1 MWWVTTNL
9 TRTVSVMA
17 TSVDV
22 SRGETITTDDL
33 TTIQLAGGQQV
44 DAVSAADAADLVG
57 TTALV
62 DLPAGTLITSAN
74 TGDTLAVPAGSSIVG
89 VTLTQAQMP
98 GYQLAAGDKVRVVE
112 TPVTQGDPPVET
124 PKSFNAT
131 VFTATYDTETQVWV
145 VDLVVPN
152 REGTRHRRSCR
163 HRPRRAGHRLDG
175 GVTPHGDH
183 LPCQRV
189 RRSRRD
195 PPPPAPLALNWSKP
209 VILVEADTTKTSSI
223 IPDSSAGRSTTAPD

>member
-1 MWWVTTNL
+1 MTTTTDRKSKRTKETTEPGEQKQGLTPAVLQPTKSRRRPAIIALGIALVLLGGIGVWWVTTNL

-33 TTIQLAGGQQV
+33 TTIQL
-44 DAVSAADAADLVG
+44 SAADAADLVG

-152 REGTRHRRSCR
+152 RE
-163 HRPRRAGHRLDG
+163 
-175 GVTPHGDH
+175 
-183 LPCQRV
+183 
-189 RRSRRD
+189 
-195 PPPPAPLALNWSKP
+195 
-209 VILVEADTTKTSSI
+209 
-223 IPDSSAGRSTTAPD
+223 APDIAARAATGRVALVIDSTGE

>member
-1 MWWVTTNL
+1 MTTTTDRKSKRTKEASEPAEQTSARTAAVLQPTKSRRRPAVIALGIALVLLGGIGVWWVTTNL

-22 SRGETITTDDL
+22 SRGETITADDL

-44 DAVSAADAADLVG
+44 DAVPAADATDLVG

-74 TGDTLAVPAGSSIVG
+74 TGATLAVPAGSSIVG

-98 GYQLAAGDKVRVVE
+98 GYQLAAGDQVRVVE

-124 PKSFNAT
+124 PQSFDAT
-131 VFTATYDTETQVWV
+131 VFTATYDNETQVWV

-152 REGTRHRRSCR
+152 REA
-163 HRPRRAGHRLDG
+163 PDIAARA
-175 GVTPHGDH
+175 
-183 LPCQRV
+183 
-189 RRSRRD
+189 
-195 PPPPAPLALNWSKP
+195 A
-209 VILVEADTTKTSSI
+209 
-223 IPDSSAGRSTTAPD
+223 AGRVALVIDSTGE

>member
-1 MWWVTTNL
+1 
-9 TRTVSVMA
+9 MA

-74 TGDTLAVPAGSSIVG
+74 TGDTLAVPSGSSIVG

-98 GYQLAAGDKVRVVE
+98 GYQLAAGDNVRVVE

-124 PKSFNAT
+124 PKSFDAT

-152 REGTRHRRSCR
+152 RE
-163 HRPRRAGHRLDG
+163 
-175 GVTPHGDH
+175 
-183 LPCQRV
+183 
-189 RRSRRD
+189 
-195 PPPPAPLALNWSKP
+195 
-209 VILVEADTTKTSSI
+209 
-223 IPDSSAGRSTTAPD
+223 APDIAARAATGRVALVIDSTGE